1 MGGDVTVVR
10 DEQTAYDDGTVA
22 RVRVLTVPSS
32 DQYPEGVK
40 YAFHYGDAGAAHPII
55 RFDNHHGP
63 HELHIGSDTYEI
75 EYLGLAALYDAWRAG
90 LPPAKRA
97 DW

>member
-10 DEQTAYDDGTVA
+10 DEQIAYDDGTVA
-22 RVRVLTVPSS
+22 RVRVLSVPVSE
-32 DQYPEGVK
+32 QYPDGIK
-40 YAFHYGDAGAAHPII
+40 YAFHYGDAGKPHPII

-63 HELHIGSDTYEI
+63 HELHLGPETYEI
-75 EYLGLAALYDAWRAG
+75 DFPGLAALYGAWRAG
-90 LPPAKRA
+90 LPEAKRA